1 MRAAPLRAGFHWAA
15 VAALIALTALCLAWE
30 WLLAPLR
37 PGGSALM
44 LKCPP
49 LLAPLFGLLR
59 ERLFTY
65 RWTPMLALAY
75 FTEGVVRGWSE
86 AGAARQLALAEIALS
101 LALFAACLGYVFVRT
116 RMHR

>member
-1 MRAAPLRAGFHWAA
+1 MRAAFHWAA
-15 VAALIALTALCLAWE
+15 VAALIALTALCLGWE

-37 PGGSALM
+37 PGGSTLM
-44 LKCPP
+44 LKCLP

-75 FTEGVVRGWSE
+75 FTEGVVRAWSE
-86 AGAARQLALAEIALS
+86 VGTVRALALAEIVLA

-116 RMHR
+116 RLRS